1 MVSMSRITLLIGV
14 TFCLGSCTTE
24 EVQQPA
30 PTSTTTVERRTTT
43 TTTGQPVMPQSST
56 TTTTVVAPFSVGNLF
71 RIYSQS
77 ILMVCRGRTHGALHT
92 SRSSPSLR
100 QWPRLDA
107 KMLAMVSPGILGPG
121 YFSEMAAV
129 VKAAAGGI
137 STPLFSLQSKPN
149 FPALG
154 VKGGKSFHEGFEPR
168 PRLFVDHLSLAVE
181 HPFGVRY
188 HHPATEPGGCT
199 KRPQDWKPGS
209 LRERSTPLSRGCT
222 DDSHRS
228 AAEHVLDVF
237 GRSGQPIDRILQD
250 SRNRI
255 VVLGSDDQRPSV
267 AAILAFNSCTVVGM
281 PSAASIS
288 PSYKGVPLMEAIS
301 TMDIP
306 ASVATRREQ
315 HGIER
320 CARETAAQSYDAGHN
335 SSSLIFQ
342 ELFVSPIFK
351 VQFGSS
357 AGLRSFADCQIRTAF
372 ASLGMPCSSQNCSIS
387 STSSRTY

>member
-1 MVSMSRITLLIGV
+1 
-14 TFCLGSCTTE
+14 
-24 EVQQPA
+24 
-30 PTSTTTVERRTTT
+30 
-43 TTTGQPVMPQSST
+43 
-56 TTTTVVAPFSVGNLF
+56 
-71 RIYSQS
+71 
-77 ILMVCRGRTHGALHT
+77 MVCRGRTHGALHT

-107 KMLAMVSPGILGPG
+107 KMLAMVSPGILEPG

-129 VKAAAGGI
+129 VKAAAGGT

-149 FPALG
+149 LAPALG
-154 VKGGKSFHEGFEPR
+154 DKGGKSFHEGFEPR

-237 GRSGQPIDRILQD
+237 GRSGQPVDRILQD

-255 VVLGSDDQRPSV
+255 VVLGSDDQETIRRSDPGLQLLHRRRNALSRLD
-267 AAILAFNSCTVVGM
+267 ITVVQGN
-281 PSAASIS
+281 
-288 PSYKGVPLMEAIS
+288 
-301 TMDIP
+301 P
-306 ASVATRREQ
+306 AYGGDFNDGSFRRQLRRGAKQ

-320 CARETAAQSYDAGHN
+320 CASETAAQSYDAGHN

-357 AGLRSFADCQIRTAF
+357 AGLRSFADCQIRTSFRVVGDALFF
-372 ASLGMPCSSQNCSIS
+372 AELFNFFHV
-387 STSSRTY
+387 